1 MKTEAAKKTNKR
13 STVSPKQDGGAGDG
27 SSTLYG
33 PKGAGIPN
41 FKGLSSLSSPYSN
54 RAVEQIPSALNNR
67 HNRPSNGN
75 DRSGGKYVTAFRQ
88 LTG

>member
-1 MKTEAAKKTNKR
+1 MKTKVEKKTNKR
-13 STVSPKQDGGAGDG
+13 STVSPKQDGGAGDS

-33 PKGAGIPN
+33 PKGARIPN
-41 FKGLSSLSSPYSN
+41 FKGLSSLFSPFSK
-54 RAVEQIPSALNNR
+54 RTVEQILLALYNR

-75 DRSGGKYVTAFRQ
+75 DRSDGKYVSAFRQ